1 MTARNKGLAGL
12 ATTMM
17 IATGVIGASSSAA
30 PLADGCTKT
39 QGTVVCTTFEGP
51 GNNQAG
57 VGETTISQTQGNTTN
72 FSPAPQGTGKST
84 NCKPADSQGT
94 PCFP

>member
-17 IATGVIGASSSAA
+17 IATAVVGPSSFGAQLPSN
-30 PLADGCTKT
+30 CTKT
-39 QGTVVCTTFEGP
+39 QGTVNCTTFEGP

-57 VGETTISQTQGNTTN
+57 VGTTTATQTQGNTQN
-72 FSPAPQGTGKST
+72 FSPAPQEPGTST
-84 NCKPADSQGT
+84 TCKPGKSQGT